1 MAQLQTDANNVEQL
15 AKPWLWS
22 VVPRQHTRAQPACAI
37 KSQAGWARVR
47 SHVARPGRVK
57 ALRGVTCSRQSLS
70 CHCWNAY
77 SRTKNCSSQGVTTCL
92 AVWAGKLIFGIQTRW
107 IWLVALCRLD
117 KAVLQ
122 NWHLFRFFFILY
134 IIYIYLMFSTSANQV
149 CSLPKL
155 LQIRESESITL
166 RKLFNMYLGCAEK
179 HEREASRT
187 PNGTWYRG
195 NLLEFT
201 GILQIIA

>member
-92 AVWAGKLIFGIQTRW
+92 AVCAGKLIFGIQTRW

-122 NWHLFRFFFILY
+122 NWHLFHFFFILY
-134 IIYIYLMFSTSANQV
+134 IWCFR
-149 CSLPKL
+149 L
-155 LQIRESESITL
+155 LQIKSVLFQNSSKSANRKASCWESFSACI
-166 RKLFNMYLGCAEK
+166 
-179 HEREASRT
+179 
-187 PNGTWYRG
+187 
-195 NLLEFT
+195 
-201 GILQIIA
+201 